1 MRAQRVADLVRP
13 ARPLLPD
20 RQRHGIL
27 QMRPPDLDHVVPFVR
42 LRLDRDRQRL
52 RVRQQALLQFQ
63 HRGNVH
69 RGREGVVRRLAHI
82 DVVVRMHGRLAADL
96 PPEQLDGPV
105 RQHLVDVHVRLCAGT
120 GLPDIER
127 KMLVQLAR
135 DRLVGGA
142 HDRVGLPLREPPGR
156 GVDQRRR
163 LLDIAIGVIDAL
175 RHAIVADREMHEAA
189 LSLRAPVA
197 IGRHLDFAH
206 RVRLAPC
213 SGRVDA
219 DRGLVHD
226 ARS

>member
-1 MRAQRVADLVRP
+1 MCP

-27 QMRPPDLDHVVPFVR
+27 QMRAPDLDHIVPLVR

-52 RVRQQALLQFQ
+52 RVRQQVLLQFQ
-63 HRGNVH
+63 HRGDVH

-96 PPEQLDGPV
+96 PAEQLDGPV
-105 RQHLVDVHVRLCAGT
+105 RQHLVDVHVRLRARP

-127 KMLVQLAR
+127 KVLVELAG

-142 HDRVGLPLREPPGR
+142 HDRVRLPLREPPGR

-163 LLDIAIGVIDAL
+163 LLDIAVGVIDAL
-175 RHAIVADREMHEAA
+175 RHAIVADREMHKAA
-189 LSLRAPVA
+189 LGLRAPVA
-197 IGRHLDFAH
+197 VGRHVDAAH
-206 RVRLAPC
+206 GVGLVTPA
-213 SGRVDA
+213 GGVDA
-219 DRGLVHD
+219 DRDVVQD